1 MVLIFLRKRRWRF
14 VGIVRIVQVHPHE
27 MRPGAVLL
35 EPGFGVLDDFHAAA
49 LDAAPAIFFR
59 SIAILAIGFGEVI
72 VEIEAAIKAGGERV
86 AIENYRSNK
95 GCGLVRSEE
104 RRVGEE

>member
-1 MVLIFLRKRRWRF
+1 MVLVFLRERRRRF
-14 VGIVRIVQVHPHE
+14 VGIVRTVQMHSHE
-27 MRPGAVLL
+27 LRPGAVLL
-35 EPGFGVLDDFHAAA
+35 ESGFSVLDDLHAAP
-49 LDAAPAIFFR
+49 LDAAPALFLR

-95 GCGLVRSEE
+95 GCGLV
-104 RRVGEE
+104 